1 MTTTVTVN
9 APNRTLLVDTDP
21 NDPPAVTMLR
31 IARDILSE
39 PDAWTK
45 DTRARTASGNPCN
58 PRDTIAVSW
67 CLSGAL
73 ELATALMEGR
83 NPRPYYNQACDL
95 LCQDTGYPVPSEL
108 NDAPETTHERM
119 LAHADAAI
127 ASDLEKRAP
136 ESVRSPNA

>member
-9 APNRTLLVDTDP
+9 APNRTLLVEIDP

-39 PDAWTK
+39 PVAWTK

-58 PRDTIAVSW
+58 PRDHIAVSW

-73 ELATALMEGR
+73 ELAAALMEWGS
-83 NPRPYYNQACDL
+83 PRPYYNQACDL
-95 LCQDTGYPVPSEL
+95 LCLGTCYPVPSEL
-108 NDAPETTHERM
+108 NDAADTTHERM
-119 LAHADAAI
+119 LAHVDAAI
-127 ASDLEKRAP
+127 AAGRPKAGDRT
-136 ESVRSPNA
+136 